1 MSRSM
6 TADVDVRRRLLGE
19 GERWD
24 DGELAQCLING
35 LALATIEECTAL
47 LSLPWPRTDADQS
60 SPEAAQAVLLKVI
73 DGGDDPNLKA
83 LKALTD
89 TRKQLSRRLSD
100 VAEIFGNT
108 TSRSGRN
115 RLKTEILPWFLDHLA
130 ERLESASVHLKTS
143 NDPNGRP
150 LKRSPLL
157 DEGSYRSELSA
168 PIDPAELGDAFK
180 GRLVQIAL
188 DVATVDEAIRL
199 AQIAAAGG
207 ADMIEIGDPI
217 IKRFGMP
224 AVAEIRA
231 MVPGMPTVVEFASS
245 DWVDEQIDMAA
256 NVGADIIIV
265 MGLDH
270 PSRIE
275 RAVRAARARRVGL
288 ILAMPSHVDPAVWC
302 SMVESAGVDGISLIR
317 NIDSADSIQRT
328 TARIREVAAI
338 TEVPLV
344 ISGGF
349 GPHNISEVIEDK
361 WGVVIVGGAFNN
373 SPDPA
378 SVLTKMRQTLS
389 LEE

>member
-1 MSRSM
+1 MSRTM
-6 TADVDVRRRLLGE
+6 TADVEVRRQLLGV
-19 GERWD
+19 GDRWS
-24 DGELAQCLING
+24 DGELAQCLISG
-35 LALATIEECTAL
+35 LALSTIEVCPGL
-47 LSLPWPRTDADQS
+47 LSLPWPLTEADQS
-60 SPEAAQAVLLKVI
+60 SPEAAQALLLRVI
-73 DGGDDPNLKA
+73 ADDDDPNLKA
-83 LKALTD
+83 LKALTG

-115 RLKTEILPWFLDHLA
+115 RLRTEILPWFLDHLI
-130 ERLESASVHLKTS
+130 ERLDSASTQLKTS
-143 NDPNGRP
+143 NNPDSRP
-150 LKRSPLL
+150 AKRSPLL
-157 DEGSYRSELSA
+157 DKGHYRTELTA
-168 PIDPAELGDAFK
+168 PIDPAELVDAFK

-188 DVATVDEAIRL
+188 DVATVDDAIRL

-224 AVAEIRA
+224 AVSKIRA

-245 DWVDEQIDMAA
+245 DWVDEQIDLAA
-256 NVGADIIIV
+256 DVGADIVVV

-275 RAVRAARARRVGL
+275 RAVRAARSRRVGL
-288 ILAMPSHVDPAVWC
+288 ILAMPTHVDPAVWC
-302 SMVESAGVDGISLIR
+302 SMVETAGVDGVSLIR
-317 NIDSADSIQRT
+317 NIDSADSVQQT

-338 TEVPLV
+338 TDVPLV

-349 GPHNISEVIEDK
+349 GPHNISEVIDDK

-378 SVLTKMRQTLS
+378 SVLTKIRQALN
-389 LEE
+389 LDL